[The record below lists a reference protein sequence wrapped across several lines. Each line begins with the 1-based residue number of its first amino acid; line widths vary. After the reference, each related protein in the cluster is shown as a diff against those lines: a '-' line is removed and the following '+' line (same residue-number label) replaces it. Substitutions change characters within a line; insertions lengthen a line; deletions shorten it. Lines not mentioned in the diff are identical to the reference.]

1 MMIMNNKI
9 LVEVIV
15 PLLNTSYELYIPI
28 NKRISSIIKLIEN
41 SLRELTNGY
50 YPNKEN
56 SIIIDQNSGN
66 VYDIKN
72 NEWFKT
78 HIDIKEGG
86 EGMNIQADTSSLR
99 TLGNQVLENASEYQ
113 NEVLKVYESVDNL
126 SASWQGADNQEY
138 VNKVNEYKESIEALG
153 KAIGNY
159 GQFLVDTATN
169 IERVQDEIRSSAS
182 RI

>member
-56 SIIIDQNSGN
+56 SIIIDQN
-66 VYDIKN
+66 VYDI
-72 NEWFKT
+72 
-78 HIDIKEGG
+78 
-86 EGMNIQADTSSLR
+86 NIT
-99 TLGNQVLENASEYQ
+99 V
-113 NEVLKVYESVDNL
+113 
-126 SASWQGADNQEY
+126 
-138 VNKVNEYKESIEALG
+138 KESKIMNGSKL
-153 KAIGNY
+153 I
-159 GQFLVDTATN
+159 L
-169 IERVQDEIRSSAS
+169 I
-182 RI
+182 